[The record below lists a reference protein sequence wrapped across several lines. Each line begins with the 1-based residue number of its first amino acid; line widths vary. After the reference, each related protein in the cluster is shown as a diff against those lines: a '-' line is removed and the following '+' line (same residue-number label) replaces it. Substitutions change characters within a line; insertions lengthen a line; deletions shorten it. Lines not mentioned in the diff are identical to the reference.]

1 MNESTTQLSDDTL
14 IQSFKNGSN
23 KAFTE
28 IYNRYWKKLFTAAA
42 NKLDN
47 HEEAEDIV
55 QQIFVSI
62 WLRREQLDIHAQLH
76 SYLAVAVRY
85 RVFKALNARSKHKHC
100 GDDVLESA
108 LLNIPDDSTRQWLQF
123 DETNMRVNNLVATLP
138 EKCRLIFE
146 MSRLEGHSHKQIAS
160 ELKLSEKT
168 VEWYIGKAIK
178 VIKKGLK
185 ILLIGF

>member
-1 MNESTTQLSDDTL
+1 MNESTTQLSDDAL
-14 IQSFKNGSN
+14 VQSFKNGSN

-62 WLRREQLDIHAQLH
+62 WFRREELDIHAQLY

-85 RVFKALNARSKHKHC
+85 RVYKVLIARSRQRYC
-100 GDDVLESA
+100 GDDAAESI

-123 DETNMRVNNLVATLP
+123 DETNSRVNNLVALLP

-146 MSRLEGHSHKQIAS
+146 MSRVEGYSHKQIAS

-178 VIKKGLK
+178 AIKRGLK
-185 ILLIGF
+185 VLLIGI